1 MPPKVATRSS
11 LEQVIVLD
19 CLLRLNKPVSMSR
32 METALN
38 CCEKTVRRHLKW
50 MSKHLGSRLLRSKA
64 GWRYA
69 PGQPQIFSSHVR
81 RRVCL

>member
-19 CLLRLNKPVSMSR
+19 RLLRLSKPVSMAR
-32 METALN
+32 METALQ

-50 MSKHLGSRLLRSKA
+50 MSKHLGARVQRTDS
-64 GWRYA
+64 GWRYE
-69 PGQPQIFSSHVR
+69 PGHPQLFSDYVR